1 MQMLRESRG
10 MTRSELA
17 EAINRPYREILR
29 WETTAQE
36 PRAMMLK
43 KIAEALNVSVDYL
56 LSDEDNVSMLLDT
69 KDHAKQGNNIES
81 YTIHVLIQKN

>member
-1 MQMLRESRG
+1 MQMLRESIG

-17 EAINRPYREILR
+17 EAVNSTYRDILR
-29 WETTAQE
+29 WETTAHE

-56 LSDEDNVSMLLDT
+56 LSDEDNVSMLLDM
-69 KDHAKQGNNIES
+69 KDHFHSE
-81 YTIHVLIQKN
+81 